1 MNVHVPVPR
10 CLPWV
15 LAFSAAVFGV
25 SLLRGEGSVG
35 ERGGLGWPEQPGGFG
50 ELGAGGLSPRWM
62 GCRGSVGNTRAAG
75 VPEPAP
81 ALGKMLSKD
90 LS

>member
-1 MNVHVPVPR
+1 M
-10 CLPWV
+10 
-15 LAFSAAVFGV
+15 FGV
-25 SLLRGEGSVG
+25 TLLRGEGSAG
-35 ERGGLGWPEQPGGFG
+35 ERGGLGWPGQPGGSG

-62 GCRGSVGNTRAAG
+62 GRRGSVGNSRAPG
-75 VPEPAP
+75 VLEPAP